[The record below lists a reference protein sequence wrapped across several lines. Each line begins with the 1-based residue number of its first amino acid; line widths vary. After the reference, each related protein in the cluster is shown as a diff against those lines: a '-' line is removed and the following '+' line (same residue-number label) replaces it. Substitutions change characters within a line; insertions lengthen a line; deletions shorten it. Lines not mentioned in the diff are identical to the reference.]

1 MRRTTKIMP
10 LIKQRKM
17 SRFKVSAKINKK
29 HTIIFTHIHTCI
41 YGTYIR
47 IYYISMYTYM
57 SKIFKYTYEKAF
69 MTEYS

>member
-29 HTIIFTHIHTCI
+29 HTSIFTHIHTCI

-47 IYYISMYTYM
+47 TYILHKYVYIY
-57 SKIFKYTYEKAF
+57 A
-69 MTEYS
+69 